1 MSEFRCDDCRQWR
14 DEKTPPYLCAEC
26 ASKAELVIIR
36 AFVERVEHR
45 AINGAPDYH
54 GALISYRDVLFAEL
68 AALESEVKE

>member
-1 MSEFRCDDCRQWR
+1 
-14 DEKTPPYLCAEC
+14 
-26 ASKAELVIIR
+26 
-36 AFVERVEHR
+36 VERVEHR